1 MAKTA
6 YLEALRRAMTGLPP
20 EAQAKT
26 LAFYEQRFVDGV
38 LAGRTEEDIERELD
52 DPKKVAMTLRASIHL
67 QSFDNRKNP
76 ATFLRM
82 AFAFI
87 GLLIFNLVMV
97 LPAMVYPP
105 MFNRYGAG
113 QQFGAHVDN
122 AVRLLPGSGRKIR
135 TDVSATLFLA
145 GPDEYEGGE
154 LLIEDTYG
162 AHSVK
167 LPAGHMI
174 VYPSTSLHRVEP
186 VRSGERIAS
195 FFWIQSMVRDDARRT
210 LLFDMDSAIQHLSAT
225 GADAD
230 ALVRLT
236 GSYHNLL
243 RMWADV

>member
-1 MAKTA
+1 MLITIPDVLSATQVA
-6 YLEALRRAMTGLPP
+6 HCRAL
-20 EAQAKT
+20 
-26 LAFYEQRFVDGV
+26 
-38 LAGRTEEDIERELD
+38 LAGADWTDGRVSAGHQGRRV
-52 DPKKVAMTLRASIHL
+52 K
-67 QSFDNRKNP
+67 DNRQLPENSQ
-76 ATFLRM
+76 AAHDLGDLVLSALERN
-82 AFAFI
+82 ALFI
-87 GLLIFNLVMV
+87 SAV

-167 LPAGHMI
+167 LQAGHMI

-186 VRSGERIAS
+186 VRSGERVAS
-195 FFWIQSMVRDDARRT
+195 FFWVQSMVRDDARRT

-225 GADAD
+225 GADPD